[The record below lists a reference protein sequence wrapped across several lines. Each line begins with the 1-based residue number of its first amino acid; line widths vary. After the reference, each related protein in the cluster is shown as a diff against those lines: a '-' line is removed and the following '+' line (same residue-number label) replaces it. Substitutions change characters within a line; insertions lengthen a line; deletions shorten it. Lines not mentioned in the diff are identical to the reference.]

1 MFLASQQ
8 DNFTFDGFQ
17 KMKNRRFLPAW
28 QCDSADDYY
37 AQFEQ
42 KKEPEDDPDD
52 LDNGQFVEQDI
63 RYHNGDRG

>member
-1 MFLASQQ
+1 
-8 DNFTFDGFQ
+8 
-17 KMKNRRFLPAW
+17 MKKKRFLPAW

-42 KKEPEDDPDD
+42 DDEPEVDHDDF
-52 LDNGQFVEQDI
+52 DNEWLVDEDI

>member
-1 MFLASQQ
+1 
-8 DNFTFDGFQ
+8 
-17 KMKNRRFLPAW
+17 MKNRRFFPAW

-42 KKEPEDDPDD
+42 KEEQDVDPDD